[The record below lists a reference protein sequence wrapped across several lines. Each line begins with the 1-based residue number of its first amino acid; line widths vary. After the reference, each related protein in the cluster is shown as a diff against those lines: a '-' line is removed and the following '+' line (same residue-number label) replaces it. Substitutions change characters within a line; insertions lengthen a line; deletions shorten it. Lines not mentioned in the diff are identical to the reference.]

1 MNSIIIDTRE
11 SKNAIRT
18 MFDTQDDFTIVHK
31 KLEVGD
37 ISYKN
42 CCIERK
48 TPSDFV
54 SSIRRSIFWDN
65 MIALKE
71 NYKIPLLWI
80 DGSCEDWNRI
90 FARIHHDAYNSVVG
104 AKAALNMMN
113 IPICEFS
120 KVSEATHFFLII
132 FRKMLDDKVYQTP
145 LEIRK
150 RGRSLTEMRLK
161 SIACIPT
168 IGMKGAL
175 NLLKEYGTIEKM
187 IKESENPDTK
197 LMEKVK
203 KFYSEKS
210 ENSNPLPKKR
220 MRNK

>member
-1 MNSIIIDTRE
+1 MSSIIIDTRE
-11 SKNAIRT
+11 SSDIIQT
-18 MFDTQDDFTIVHK
+18 MFDAQNDFEVQHK

-48 TPSDFV
+48 TPSDFI
-54 SSIRRSIFWDN
+54 SSIRKSIFWDN

-71 NYKIPLLWI
+71 NYKIPLVWI
-80 DGSCEDWNRI
+80 DGSCEDWNKI
-90 FARIHHDAYNSVVG
+90 FARIRNDAYTSVVG

-113 IPICEFS
+113 IPICEFE
-120 KVSEATHFFLII
+120 KVSDATQFFLTI
-132 FRKMLDDKVYQTP
+132 FRKMSDDKIYQTP

-175 NLLKEYGTIEKM
+175 NLLKEYGTIENL
-187 IKESENPDTK
+187 ISEARNTDTK
-197 LMEKVK
+197 LMEKIK
-203 KFYSEKS
+203 KFYLE
-210 ENSNPLPKKR
+210 
-220 MRNK
+220 

>member
-11 SKNAIRT
+11 SKYEIEV
-18 MFDTQDDFTIVHK
+18 MFDAQDEFTILHK

-71 NYKIPLLWI
+71 NYKIPLIWI

-90 FARIHHDAYNSVVG
+90 FARIRIDAYNSVVG

-120 KVSEATHFFLII
+120 KVSEATHFFLTV
-132 FRKMLDDKVYQTP
+132 FRKMSDDKLYQTP
-145 LEIRK
+145 LEIKK

-175 NLLKEYGTIEKM
+175 NLLKDYGTIEKM
-187 IKESENPDTK
+187 IEESKNIDTK
-197 LMEKVK
+197 IMEKVK
-203 KFYSEKS
+203 KFYFE
-210 ENSNPLPKKR
+210 
-220 MRNK
+220 